1 MIIFHIYKPTSI
13 TQKNSTIVIGFL
25 EILVMVLII
34 SPLCLPEEPIARL
47 EIVSI
52 GVLSFFAQI
61 AFVVAAKYENA
72 ASVALLRNAFNV
84 IFAFLFQIVVFQV
97 GKCLICLNLNNLS
110 DFSFIGNSRVLQHSW
125 GCSDIY
131 GSVIIW

>member
-1 MIIFHIYKPTSI
+1 
-13 TQKNSTIVIGFL
+13 
-25 EILVMVLII
+25 MVLIV

-61 AFVVAAKYENA
+61 AFVVAAQYENA

-97 GKCLICLNLNNLS
+97 GKSSTWFYLN
-110 DFSFIGNSRVLQHSW
+110 
-125 GCSDIY
+125 DI
-131 GSVIIW
+131 ILPI

>member
-1 MIIFHIYKPTSI
+1 MILFA
-13 TQKNSTIVIGFL
+13 VIGFL
-25 EILVMVLII
+25 EILVMVLIV
-34 SPLCLPEEPIARL
+34 SPLCLPEGPIARL

-61 AFVVAAKYENA
+61 AFVVAAQYENA

-97 GKCLICLNLNNLS
+97 RKFHLLRFESFFLI
-110 DFSFIGNSRVLQHSW
+110 FHF
-125 GCSDIY
+125 
-131 GSVIIW
+131 